1 MHGLQDLYHEGIS
14 LLQPN
19 HNLNGEM
26 IMGMFSRINDIV
38 QANINAMLDKAE
50 DPEKI
55 IRLIIQEMEE
65 TLVEVR
71 TDAARYIAQQKTL
84 NRHID
89 ATSKQVNGWQDKA
102 QLAMNNDKESLA
114 KAALVEK
121 QKYVAKLTSLEEQQ
135 AHLSETI
142 EKIQQDTSRLNTKLA
157 EAKAKQKT
165 LVQRKNTAQTRLKV
179 KQADH
184 ESKIDDAMMRFENYE
199 QRIDYLEA
207 QVDAYDLS
215 KSSEASSL
223 QAQFDAME
231 NDETIEKEL
240 AELKKKKV
248 A

>member
-1 MHGLQDLYHEGIS
+1 
-14 LLQPN
+14 
-19 HNLNGEM
+19 
-26 IMGMFSRINDIV
+26 MGMFSRINDIV

-84 NRHID
+84 ARQID
-89 ATSKQVNGWQDKA
+89 ATSKHINGWQDKA
-102 QLAMNNDKESLA
+102 QLAMDNDKESLA
-114 KAALVEK
+114 KAALIEK

-135 AHLSETI
+135 AHLTESI
-142 EKIQQDTSRLNTKLA
+142 EKIQADTGRLNSKLA

-165 LVQRKNTAQTRLKV
+165 LVQRKNSAQTRLKV

-207 QVDAYDLS
+207 QVDAYDLT
-215 KSSEASSL
+215 KSDDATSL

-231 NDETIEKEL
+231 ADEVIEKEL
-240 AELKKKKV
+240 EALKQKKV

>member
-1 MHGLQDLYHEGIS
+1 
-14 LLQPN
+14 
-19 HNLNGEM
+19 
-26 IMGMFSRINDIV
+26 MGMFSRINDIV

-84 NRHID
+84 TRQMD
-89 ATSKQVNGWQDKA
+89 ASTKQINGWQDKA

-114 KAALVEK
+114 KAALIEK

-135 AHLSETI
+135 AHLTETI
-142 EKIQQDTSRLNTKLA
+142 EKIQEDTSRLNSKLA

-165 LVQRKNTAQTRLKV
+165 LVQRRNSAQTRLKV
-179 KQADH
+179 KQANH
-184 ESKIDDAMMRFENYE
+184 ESKIDDAMTRFENYE

-207 QVDAYDLS
+207 QVDAYDLT
-215 KSSEASSL
+215 KSSDAASL

-231 NDETIEKEL
+231 ADETIEKEL
-240 AELKKKKV
+240 AELKKRKV

>member
-1 MHGLQDLYHEGIS
+1 
-14 LLQPN
+14 
-19 HNLNGEM
+19 
-26 IMGMFSRINDIV
+26 MGMFSRINDIV

-84 NRHID
+84 ARQID
-89 ATSKQVNGWQDKA
+89 NTNKEIASWQGKA

-121 QKYVAKLTSLEEQQ
+121 QKYVAKLSSLQEQES
-135 AHLSETI
+135 HLAESI
-142 EKIQQDTSRLNTKLA
+142 EKIQHDTSRLNTKMA
-157 EAKAKQKT
+157 EAKAKQKV
-165 LVQRKNTAQTRLKV
+165 LIQRKYSAETRLKV

-184 ESKIDDAMMRFENYE
+184 ENKIDDAMSRFESYE
-199 QRIDYLEA
+199 QRIDFLEA
-207 QVDAYDLS
+207 QVDAYDLT
-215 KSSEASSL
+215 KSNEAASL
-223 QAQFDAME
+223 SAEFQALEA
-231 NDETIEKEL
+231 DESIEQEL
-240 AELKKKKV
+240 AELKRNKV

>member
-1 MHGLQDLYHEGIS
+1 
-14 LLQPN
+14 
-19 HNLNGEM
+19 
-26 IMGMFSRINDIV
+26 MGMFSRINDIV

-84 NRHID
+84 ARQMDNTNKEI
-89 ATSKQVNGWQDKA
+89 ASWQGKA

-114 KAALVEK
+114 KAALIEK
-121 QKYVAKLTSLEEQQ
+121 QKYVAKLSSLQEQE
-135 AHLSETI
+135 AHLADSI
-142 EKIQQDTSRLNTKLA
+142 EKIQHDTSRLNAKMA
-157 EAKAKQKT
+157 EAKAKQKV
-165 LVQRKNTAQTRLKV
+165 LIQRKHSAETRLKV

-184 ESKIDDAMMRFENYE
+184 ENKIDDAMSRFENYE

-207 QVDAYDLS
+207 QVDAYDLT
-215 KSSEASSL
+215 KSGEAASL
-223 QAQFDAME
+223 SAEFQALEA
-231 NDETIEKEL
+231 DESIEQEL
-240 AELKKKKV
+240 AELKRNKV

>member
-1 MHGLQDLYHEGIS
+1 
-14 LLQPN
+14 
-19 HNLNGEM
+19 
-26 IMGMFSRINDIV
+26 MGMFSRINDIV

-71 TDAARYIAQQKTL
+71 TDAARYIAKQKTL
-84 NRHID
+84 ARQID
-89 ATSKQVNGWQDKA
+89 GANKEISGWQDKA

-114 KAALVEK
+114 KAALIEK
-121 QKYVAKLTSLEEQQ
+121 QKYVNKLASLEEQHK
-135 AHLSETI
+135 HLSESI
-142 EKIQQDTSRLNTKLA
+142 DKIQQDTSRLNSKLA

-165 LVQRKNTAQTRLKV
+165 LVQRRNSAQTRLKV

-184 ESKIDDAMMRFENYE
+184 ESKIDDAMTRFENYE

-207 QVDAYDLS
+207 QVDAYDLTQS
-215 KSSEASSL
+215 NEANSL
-223 QAQFDAME
+223 QAQFDAMQA
-231 NDETIEKEL
+231 DEAIEKEL
-240 AELKKKKV
+240 EELKKKKV

>member
-1 MHGLQDLYHEGIS
+1 
-14 LLQPN
+14 
-19 HNLNGEM
+19 
-26 IMGMFSRINDIV
+26 MGMFSRINDIV

-84 NRHID
+84 ARQID
-89 ATSKQVNGWQDKA
+89 NTNKEIASWQGKA

-114 KAALVEK
+114 KAALIEK
-121 QKYVAKLTSLEEQQ
+121 QKYVAKLSSLQEQE
-135 AHLSETI
+135 AHLAESI
-142 EKIQQDTSRLNTKLA
+142 EKIQHDTSRLNAKMA
-157 EAKAKQKT
+157 EAKAKQKV
-165 LVQRKNTAQTRLKV
+165 LIQRKHSAETRLKV

-184 ESKIDDAMMRFENYE
+184 ENKIDDAMSRFENYE

-207 QVDAYDLS
+207 QVDAYDLT
-215 KSSEASSL
+215 KSNEAASL
-223 QAQFDAME
+223 SAEFQALEA
-231 NDETIEKEL
+231 DETIEQEL
-240 AELKKKKV
+240 AELKKNKV

>member
-1 MHGLQDLYHEGIS
+1 
-14 LLQPN
+14 
-19 HNLNGEM
+19 
-26 IMGMFSRINDIV
+26 MGMFSRINDIV

-71 TDAARYIAQQKTL
+71 TDAARCIAQQKTL
-84 NRHID
+84 TRQMD
-89 ATSKQVNGWQDKA
+89 GATKQINGWQDKA
-102 QLAMNNDKESLA
+102 QLAMNNDKEALA
-114 KAALVEK
+114 KAALIEK

-135 AHLSETI
+135 AHLTETI
-142 EKIQQDTSRLNTKLA
+142 EKIQEDTSRLNSKLA

-165 LVQRKNTAQTRLKV
+165 LVQRRNSAQTRLKV
-179 KQADH
+179 KQANH
-184 ESKIDDAMMRFENYE
+184 ESKIDDAMTRFENYE

-207 QVDAYDLS
+207 QVDAYDLT
-215 KSSEASSL
+215 KSSDAASL

-231 NDETIEKEL
+231 ADEAIEKEL

>member
-1 MHGLQDLYHEGIS
+1 
-14 LLQPN
+14 
-19 HNLNGEM
+19 
-26 IMGMFSRINDIV
+26 MGMFSRINDIV

-84 NRHID
+84 TRQMD
-89 ATSKQVNGWQDKA
+89 AATKQINGWQDKA
-102 QLAMNNDKESLA
+102 QLAMNNDKEALA
-114 KAALVEK
+114 KAALIEK

-135 AHLSETI
+135 AHLTETI
-142 EKIQQDTSRLNTKLA
+142 EKIQEDTSRLNSKLA

-165 LVQRKNTAQTRLKV
+165 LVQRRNSAQTRLKV
-179 KQADH
+179 KQANH
-184 ESKIDDAMMRFENYE
+184 ESKIDDAMTRFENYE

-207 QVDAYDLS
+207 QVDAYDLT
-215 KSSEASSL
+215 KSSDAASL

-231 NDETIEKEL
+231 ADEAIEKEL

>member
-1 MHGLQDLYHEGIS
+1 
-14 LLQPN
+14 
-19 HNLNGEM
+19 
-26 IMGMFSRINDIV
+26 MGMFSRINDIV

-84 NRHID
+84 TRQMD
-89 ATSKQVNGWQDKA
+89 GATKQINGWQDKA
-102 QLAMNNDKESLA
+102 QLAMNNDKEALA
-114 KAALVEK
+114 KAALIEK

-135 AHLSETI
+135 AHLTETI
-142 EKIQQDTSRLNTKLA
+142 EKIQEDTSRLNSKLA

-165 LVQRKNTAQTRLKV
+165 LVQRRNSAQTRLKV
-179 KQADH
+179 KQANH
-184 ESKIDDAMMRFENYE
+184 ESKIDDAMTRFENYE

-207 QVDAYDLS
+207 QVDAYDLT
-215 KSSEASSL
+215 KSSDAASL
-223 QAQFDAME
+223 QAQFDVME
-231 NDETIEKEL
+231 ADEAIEKEL